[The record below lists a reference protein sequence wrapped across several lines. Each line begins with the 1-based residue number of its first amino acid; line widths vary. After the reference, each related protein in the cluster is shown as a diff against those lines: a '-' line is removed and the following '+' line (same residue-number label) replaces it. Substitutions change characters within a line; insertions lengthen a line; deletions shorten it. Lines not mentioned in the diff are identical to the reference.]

1 MNALVEARANV
12 TNLKE
17 MITKF
22 KAELVGT
29 VKKTSE
35 LLHKLIAKTTLRER
49 LKAKFDK
56 GSSTLRAFMALI
68 DSEMDDTL
76 TVSLLLDDYDEMD
89 EEYERM
95 KVTQQLL
102 KKSKSLQELLEDT
115 EKELEIR
122 KAEYKKSTE
131 MVSEWRYFCLFELII
146 ILCVVAFYYPF
157 MK

>member
-1 MNALVEARANV
+1 
-12 TNLKE
+12 

-22 KAELVGT
+22 KAELGGT

-102 KKSKSLQELLEDT
+102 QKSKSLQELLEDT

-131 MVSEWRYFCLFELII
+131 MVGEWCYFFHFEFI
-146 ILCVVAFYYPF
+146 ILSSGILLSLHE
-157 MK
+157 MIL